1 MRVYS
6 KRLISGEFIYSNTPE
21 NANGWKYTMLTG
33 MDVQTDIIPSQ
44 EYHEQFFSLFMNGM
58 LRFKTGYSWDG
69 ASGGCPDHDSIM
81 FGSCVHDACC
91 QLFHMGIIS
100 KAGRIKADDLLYE
113 IVRCEMLV
121 RANGYFWKRIWA
133 NNWSRLVWIAVRGYT
148 FTQ

>member
-6 KRLISGEFIYSNTPE
+6 KRLMAWEFIYSNTPKT
-21 NANGWKYTMLTG
+21 ANGSKYTLSRG
-33 MDVQTDIIPSQ
+33 IVVQTDIIPLR
-44 EYHEQFFSLFMNGM
+44 EYQDKFLGILMDGTLY
-58 LRFKTGYSWDG
+58 LRTSYSWNG
-69 ASGGCPDHDSIM
+69 ANCCPDHDSIM

-91 QLFHMGIIS
+91 QLFRKGIIS

-148 FTQ
+148 LTQ